1 MKYEKS
7 NSQHPTWVIKSYENN
22 SREYDAK
29 SLQQD
34 LERPKNKYLHQ
45 LLRSGF
51 QYIQS
56 SIDFNRV
63 LVHTEQHRFEQ
74 GLVHTEQHRFE
85 SREHTVTIKLYI
97 KAHIKVYYRVIL
109 HEETKLVSAVLKKYF
124 YLNGRVAYC
133 DTSPKKHYPISQPMD
148 KHMFKFSL
156 INRTVL

>member
-34 LERPKNKYLHQ
+34 LERLKNKYSNQ

-56 SIDFNRV
+56 SIDLNRV
-63 LVHTEQHRFEQ
+63 
-74 GLVHTEQHRFE
+74 LVHTEQHRFE